1 MDEKVGRYFETGD
14 LNLMFDTFIIEQM
27 GEIHLAGRDLHDY
40 GTIKIKMLISP
51 DEIPCQSQTQK
62 KNSLI

>member
-14 LNLMFDTFIIEQM
+14 LNLMFDSFIIEQT
-27 GEIHLAGRDLHDY
+27 GEIHLAGRDLHDFC
-40 GTIKIKMLISP
+40 TIKIKMLISP
-51 DEIPCQSQTQK
+51 DEISYQSQTL